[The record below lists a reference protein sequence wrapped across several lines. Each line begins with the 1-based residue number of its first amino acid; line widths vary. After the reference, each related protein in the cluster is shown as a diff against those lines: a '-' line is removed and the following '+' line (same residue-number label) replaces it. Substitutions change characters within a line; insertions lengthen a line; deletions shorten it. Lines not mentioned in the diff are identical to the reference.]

1 MRISDWSSDV
11 CSSDLIGAFI
21 FIPGISV
28 MARSTPENCETN
40 ASLKCNSIFAVL
52 ATVELGAGVAD
63 TSLGCAWA
71 AVPTT
76 RAAGTAMANSDPRRE
91 IMQSSFLRGVRKIRS
106 RGENPSYSSEIR
118 IWLDLDMMLDITS
131 QIGRAHV

>member
-52 ATVELGAGVAD
+52 ATVALGAGVAD

-71 AVPTT
+71 AVPTK
-76 RAAGTAMANSDPRRE
+76 RAAGNAMANSDPRPEERRVGKE
-91 IMQSSFLRGVRKIRS
+91 CVRTIRS
-106 RGENPSYSSEIR
+106 RWSRYHKKKHQ
-118 IWLDLDMMLDITS
+118 L
-131 QIGRAHV
+131 